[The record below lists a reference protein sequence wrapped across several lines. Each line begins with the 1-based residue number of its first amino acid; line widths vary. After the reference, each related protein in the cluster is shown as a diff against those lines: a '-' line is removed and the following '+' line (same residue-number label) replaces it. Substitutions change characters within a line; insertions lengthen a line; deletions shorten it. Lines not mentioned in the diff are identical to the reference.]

1 MQRWAGEMLRW
12 GDEPD
17 LWVRLG
23 TAEHDGNLGSIE
35 LGRNGIGRALATLV
49 AVLLTFAITP
59 TAAAKSC
66 DGPDEC
72 CPTEVRTPTSQQ
84 VVALGVVL
92 LGLYNV
98 NEKAG
103 TWDADFYLNESWTP
117 AAGFT
122 PTTEIVNEVGRQ
134 SEQFDDTELRSG
146 RCYRSRRLH
155 STLRSSYNLRMFP
168 FDRQRL
174 TLEFSDAEV
183 VANLARYTD
192 KPSVA
197 ALDDGT
203 RGELSSWKVD
213 GELTYSRRARVFAED
228 GTAAAYDYATFSLP
242 VRRHV
247 TFHLT
252 KFFLPLFV
260 IIAVAFTVFWIDP
273 EDLNSKAAIGVT
285 CLLAAIAFQLAE
297 AGALP
302 EVAYLTFA
310 DRVYA
315 VCYTMLAASLMF
327 AVYGNSLVRKDRKER
342 ALRLDRLARLVF
354 PGCTVLALILA
365 IARSASQGTQ

>member
-1 MQRWAGEMLRW
+1 MSITQACCVGAGLR
-12 GDEPD
+12 
-17 LWVRLG
+17 
-23 TAEHDGNLGSIE
+23 
-35 LGRNGIGRALATLV
+35 RALGPLLL
-49 AVLLTFAITP
+49 AVLLTFSVHA

-66 DGPDEC
+66 DGPTEC
-72 CPTEVRTPTSQQ
+72 CPAELHSPTSPQA
-84 VVALGVVL
+84 VELGVVL

-98 NEKAG
+98 NEKMG
-103 TWDADFYLNESWTP
+103 TWDADFYLNESWAP
-117 AAGFT
+117 AVGFT

-134 SEQFDDTELRSG
+134 SEQFDDTELRGG
-146 RCYRSRRLH
+146 RCFRSRRIH

-168 FDRQRL
+168 FDHQRL

-183 VANLARYTD
+183 VANFAHYTD

-197 ALDDGT
+197 ALDDEAK
-203 RGELSSWKVD
+203 GELSSWKVD
-213 GELTYSRRARVFAED
+213 GEFAYLRRARVFAED
-228 GTAAAYDYATFSLP
+228 GTAATYDYATFSLP

-247 TFHLT
+247 AFHLT

-273 EDLNSKAAIGVT
+273 EDLSSKSTIGVT

-327 AVYGNSLVRKDRKER
+327 AVYGNSLVRKDRKEQ

-354 PGCTVLALILA
+354 PGVTALALILA
-365 IARSASQGTQ
+365 IARSASQATQ